1 MRVESL
7 YRIRKIKL
15 NHLLPNI
22 QTMTATANQTN
33 LRNIEESPRESASV
47 GTRIAIG
54 RNYRLGVR
62 LVSVA
67 LTTLIFGLTMVMV
80 TLWLSW
86 ALEGAAAAI
95 NDTGSLR
102 MQSIRIGLLMTEQP
116 VSQKEIVERASLFN
130 KTLLALREGDPQRPL
145 RLPKSEGVQE
155 QFERVR
161 YMWIEQL
168 QPALMRVESTLGQD
182 RFAIKSYL
190 DDLPEFVKQ
199 SDALVSLIEAQNA
212 KDTALLRGS
221 QMVVIVLMIAGC
233 VGIVYLL
240 YGWVI
245 RPVESL
251 RLGIAQMSTRNFS
264 YRVPVEGGDE
274 LGELAQGFNDMA
286 SQLSHLY
293 RDLEQR
299 VEEKTQQLAQQNRE
313 ISTLYEFSAYLSQAG
328 DLEQRCRGFL
338 ARLIEYF
345 SADGG
350 TVRILD
356 PRQKNLHLT
365 VHQGLSLE
373 FVKQEQCLHAGDCLC
388 GEASEKGVMVLH
400 DFRNLPQEFSLRC
413 REEGFTAIAIAQ
425 IVHAGHQLGSYTLH
439 FQEPREFS
447 SDDRRLFNT
456 LGQHLGVAIENQR
469 LLARTRELAIAE
481 ERNLMAQGLHDS
493 IAQGL
498 NFLKLQVQMLEDS
511 IARGKQDEVKE
522 VIKLIELGVRESY
535 DDVRELLTNF
545 RIKLDEGDIVDAIRA
560 SAERFK
566 KQTGIA
572 VSVQVLHQGPPL
584 PPEHQLQILFIVQE
598 ALSNIRKHANAD
610 QVKIILDDQDDFN
623 LTISD
628 NGQGFD
634 ADGSK
639 TNEEH
644 HIGLKIMR
652 ERAVRLQASLS
663 VVSKPLSGTSVSLY
677 LPKENRSTG

>member
-1 MRVESL
+1 
-7 YRIRKIKL
+7 
-15 NHLLPNI
+15 
-22 QTMTATANQTN
+22 MTATANHTN
-33 LRNIEESPRESASV
+33 LRNMEQSIRVPESAGARMS
-47 GTRIAIG
+47 IG

-67 LTTLIFGLTMVMV
+67 LTTLVFGLTMVMV

-102 MQSIRIGLLMTEQP
+102 MQSLRIGLLMSEQP
-116 VSQKEIVERASLFN
+116 VSQKEIVERASFFN
-130 KTLLALREGDPQRPL
+130 KTLLALREGDPQRPM
-145 RLPKSEGVQE
+145 RLPKSEAVQE

-168 QPALMRVESTLGQD
+168 QPALMRVESSLGQE
-182 RFAIKSYL
+182 RASIRSYL
-190 DDLPEFVKQ
+190 EDLPEFVKQ
-199 SDALVSLIEAQNA
+199 SDTLVSLIEAQNA
-212 KDTALLRGS
+212 RDTALLRGS
-221 QMVVIVLMIAGC
+221 QMAVIVLMIAGC

-251 RLGIAQMSTRNFS
+251 RLGVAQMSIRNFA

-274 LGELAQGFNDMA
+274 LGELARGFNNMA

-313 ISTLYEFSAYLSQAG
+313 ISTLYEFSAYLSQVG
-328 DLEQRCRGFL
+328 DLEQRCQGFL
-338 ARLIEYF
+338 ARLVEYF

-356 PRQKNLHLT
+356 PRHKNLHLT
-365 VHQGLSLE
+365 VHQGLSLD

-400 DFRNLPQEFSLRC
+400 DFRKLPQEFSLRC

-425 IVHAGHQLGSYTLH
+425 IIHAGQQLGSYTLH
-439 FQEPREFS
+439 FQQPREFS

-469 LLARTRELAIAE
+469 LFARTRELAIAE

-511 IARGKQDEVKE
+511 IARGKDDEVKE
-522 VIKLIELGVRESY
+522 VMHLIKLGVRESY

-545 RIKLDEGDIVDAIRA
+545 RIKLDEGDIVEALRA

-572 VSVQVLHQGPPL
+572 VSVQIVHQGPPL
-584 PPEHQLQILFIVQE
+584 PPEQQLQILFIVQE
-598 ALSNIRKHANAD
+598 ALSNIRKHANAH
-610 QVKIILDDQDDFN
+610 QVKIILDDHDDFN
-623 LTISD
+623 LTVSD
-628 NGQGFD
+628 DGQGFD
-634 ADGSK
+634 TKSSNA
-639 TNEEH
+639 NEEQH
-644 HIGLKIMR
+644 VGLKIMR
-652 ERAVRLQASLS
+652 ERALRLQAILS
-663 VVSKPLSGTSVSLY
+663 VASEPASGTSVYLR
-677 LPKENRSTG
+677 LPKENRTTG

>member
-1 MRVESL
+1 MTVTVTQASRQNPKGSPGARTL
-7 YRIRKIKL
+7 SSSRL
-15 NHLLPNI
+15 N
-22 QTMTATANQTN
+22 
-33 LRNIEESPRESASV
+33 
-47 GTRIAIG
+47 IG

-67 LTTLIFGLTMVMV
+67 LTTLVFGLTMVMV

-102 MQSIRIGLLMTEQP
+102 MQSVRVGLLMTEKP
-116 VSQKEIVERASLFN
+116 LSQKEIVDRASMFN
-130 KTLLALREGDPQRPL
+130 STLLALREGDPQRPM
-145 RLPKSEGVQE
+145 RLPKTDAVQE

-168 QPALMRVESTLGQD
+168 QPALIRVESSDGQD
-182 RFAIKSYL
+182 HKAIRSYL

-212 KDTALLRGS
+212 RDTALLRGS
-221 QMVVIVLMIAGC
+221 QMSVIVLMIAGC
-233 VGIVYLL
+233 VGIIYLL

-251 RLGIAQMSTRNFS
+251 RLGISQMTARNFT

-274 LGELAQGFNDMA
+274 LGELARGFNDMA
-286 SQLSHLY
+286 SQLNHLY
-293 RDLEQR
+293 KDLEHR
-299 VEEKTQQLAQQNRE
+299 VEEKTMQLELQNRE

-328 DLEQRCRGFL
+328 DLEARCQGFL
-338 ARLIEYF
+338 ARLVEYF
-345 SADGG
+345 EADGG

-356 PRQKNLHLT
+356 PRQKDLHLT

-400 DFRNLPQEFSLRC
+400 DFRNLPREFSLRC

-425 IVHAGHQLGSYTLH
+425 IIHAGKQLGSYTLH
-439 FQEPREFS
+439 FQKPREFS

-511 IARGKQDEVKE
+511 LARGKNEEVGE
-522 VIKLIELGVRESY
+522 VIKLIERGVRESY

-545 RIKLDEGDIVDAIRA
+545 RIKLDEGDIVQALRA

-566 KQTGIA
+566 KQTGMA
-572 VSVQVLHQGPPL
+572 VSVNVIRQGQPL
-584 PPEHQLQILFIVQE
+584 PPEHQLQVLFIVQE
-598 ALSNIRKHANAD
+598 ALSNIRKHANARH
-610 QVKIILDDQDDFN
+610 VLITLNDDGDFA
-623 LTISD
+623 LTIAD
-628 NGQGFD
+628 DGQGFNVVASD
-634 ADGSK
+634 DQQ
-639 TNEEH
+639 EQ
-644 HIGLKIMR
+644 HIGLKIMK
-652 ERAVRLQASLS
+652 ERAAQLRARLS
-663 VVSKPLSGTSVSLY
+663 VVSAPQSGTQIHLS
-677 LPKENRSTG
+677 LPKEKRSTG

>member
-1 MRVESL
+1 MTVTVTQASRQNPKGSPGARTL
-7 YRIRKIKL
+7 SSSRL
-15 NHLLPNI
+15 N
-22 QTMTATANQTN
+22 
-33 LRNIEESPRESASV
+33 
-47 GTRIAIG
+47 IG

-67 LTTLIFGLTMVMV
+67 LTTLVFGLTMVMV

-102 MQSIRIGLLMTEQP
+102 MQSVRVGLLMTEKP
-116 VSQKEIVERASLFN
+116 LSQKEIVDRASMFN
-130 KTLLALREGDPQRPL
+130 STLLALREGDPQRPM
-145 RLPKSEGVQE
+145 RLPKTDAVQE

-168 QPALMRVESTLGQD
+168 QPALIRVESSDGQD
-182 RFAIKSYL
+182 HKAIRSYL

-212 KDTALLRGS
+212 RDTALLRGS
-221 QMVVIVLMIAGC
+221 QMSVIVLMIAGC
-233 VGIVYLL
+233 VGIIYLL

-251 RLGIAQMSTRNFS
+251 RLGISQMTARNFT

-274 LGELAQGFNDMA
+274 LGELARGFNDMA
-286 SQLSHLY
+286 SQLNHLY
-293 RDLEQR
+293 KDLEHR
-299 VEEKTQQLAQQNRE
+299 VEEKTMQLELQNRE

-328 DLEQRCRGFL
+328 DLEARCQGFL
-338 ARLIEYF
+338 ARLVEYF
-345 SADGG
+345 EADGG

-356 PRQKNLHLT
+356 PRQKDLHLT

-400 DFRNLPQEFSLRC
+400 DFRNLPRVFSLRC

-425 IVHAGHQLGSYTLH
+425 IIHAGKQLGSYTLH
-439 FQEPREFS
+439 FQKPREFS

-511 IARGKQDEVKE
+511 LARGKNEEVGE
-522 VIKLIELGVRESY
+522 VIKLIERGVRESY

-545 RIKLDEGDIVDAIRA
+545 RIKLDEGDIVQALRA

-566 KQTGIA
+566 KQTGMA
-572 VSVQVLHQGPPL
+572 VSVNVIRQGQPL
-584 PPEHQLQILFIVQE
+584 PPEHQLQVLFIVQE
-598 ALSNIRKHANAD
+598 ALSNIRKHANARH
-610 QVKIILDDQDDFN
+610 VLITLNDDGDFA
-623 LTISD
+623 LTIAD
-628 NGQGFD
+628 DGQGFNVVASD
-634 ADGSK
+634 DQQ
-639 TNEEH
+639 EQ
-644 HIGLKIMR
+644 HIGLKIMK
-652 ERAVRLQASLS
+652 ERAAQLRARLS
-663 VVSKPLSGTSVSLY
+663 VVSAPQSGTQIHLS
-677 LPKENRSTG
+677 LPKEKRSTG

>member
-1 MRVESL
+1 MTASVKQAS
-7 YRIRKIKL
+7 
-15 NHLLPNI
+15 HQNI
-22 QTMTATANQTN
+22 QKSSDD
-33 LRNIEESPRESASV
+33 RSVPAS
-47 GTRIAIG
+47 RLSIG

-67 LTTLIFGLTMVMV
+67 LTTLVFGLSMVMV

-102 MQSIRIGLLMTEQP
+102 MQSVRVGLLMTEKP
-116 VSQKEIVERASLFN
+116 VSQKEIVARASMFN
-130 KTLLALREGDPQRPL
+130 STLLALREGDPQRPM
-145 RLPKSEGVQE
+145 RLPKTEAVQE

-168 QPALMRVESTLGQD
+168 QPALMRVESSQGED
-182 RFAIKSYL
+182 REAIQSYL

-199 SDALVSLIEAQNA
+199 SDVLVSLIEAQNA
-212 KDTALLRGS
+212 RDTALLRGS
-221 QMVVIVLMIAGC
+221 QMSVIVLMIAGC
-233 VGIVYLL
+233 VGIIYLL

-251 RLGIAQMSTRNFS
+251 RLGITQMTARNFT

-274 LGELAQGFNDMA
+274 LGELASGFNDMA

-293 RDLEQR
+293 RDLEHR
-299 VEEKTQQLAQQNRE
+299 VEEKTQQLELQNRE
-313 ISTLYEFSAYLSQAG
+313 LSTLYEFSAYLSQAG
-328 DLEQRCRGFL
+328 DLEMRCQGFL
-338 ARLIEYF
+338 ARLVEYF

-388 GEASEKGVMVLH
+388 GEASEKGVTVLH
-400 DFRNLPQEFSLRC
+400 DFRNLPKDFSLRC

-425 IVHAGHQLGSYTLH
+425 IIHAGQQLGSYTLH
-439 FQEPREFS
+439 FQKPREFS

-481 ERNLMAQGLHDS
+481 ERNFMAQGLHDS

-498 NFLKLQVQMLEDS
+498 SFLKLQVQMLEDS
-511 IARGKQDEVKE
+511 ISRGKSEEVTE
-522 VIKLIELGVRESY
+522 VIKLIELGVSESY

-545 RIKLDEGDIVDAIRA
+545 RIKLDDGDIVEAVRA

-566 KQTGIA
+566 KQTGIN
-572 VSVQVLHQGPPL
+572 VSVNVIKQGPPL

-598 ALSNIRKHANAD
+598 ALSNIRKHANARHV
-610 QVKIILDDQDDFN
+610 QITLDDQDDFN

-628 NGQGFD
+628 DGQGFNAAASD
-634 ADGSK
+634 EIQDQ
-639 TNEEH
+639 
-644 HIGLKIMR
+644 HIGLKIMK
-652 ERAVRLQASLS
+652 ERAARLQAQLS
-663 VVSKPLSGTSVSLY
+663 VVSAPNSGVQVYLSL
-677 LPKENRSTG
+677 LKDKRSTG

>member
-1 MRVESL
+1 M
-7 YRIRKIKL
+7 
-15 NHLLPNI
+15 
-22 QTMTATANQTN
+22 
-33 LRNIEESPRESASV
+33 
-47 GTRIAIG
+47 
-54 RNYRLGVR
+54 
-62 LVSVA
+62 SVA
-67 LTTLIFGLTMVMV
+67 LTTLVFGLTMVMI

-102 MQSIRIGLLMTEQP
+102 MQSVRVGLLMTEQP
-116 VSQKEIVERASLFN
+116 ISQKEIIERASFFN
-130 KTLLALREGDPQRPL
+130 KTLLSLREGDPQRPM
-145 RLPKSEGVQE
+145 RLPKSEAVQE

-161 YMWIEQL
+161 VMWLAQM
-168 QPALMRVESTLGQD
+168 QPALIRVQSTLGND
-182 RFAIKSYL
+182 RLAIQSYL

-199 SDALVSLIEAQNA
+199 SDLLVSLIEAQNA
-212 KDTALLRGS
+212 RDTALLRGS
-221 QMVVIVLMIAGC
+221 QMTVIVLMIAGC
-233 VGIVYLL
+233 VAIVYLL

-251 RLGIAQMSTRNFS
+251 RLGLAQMSKRNFA

-274 LGELAQGFNDMA
+274 LGELARGFNDMA

-293 RDLEQR
+293 HGLERR
-299 VEEKTQQLAQQNRE
+299 VEEKTQLLAQQNRE

-328 DLEQRCRGFL
+328 DLEQRCQGFL
-338 ARLIEYF
+338 ARLVEYF

-356 PRQKNLHLT
+356 PHQKNLHLT
-365 VHQGLSLE
+365 VHQGLSLD

-400 DFRNLPQEFSLRC
+400 DFRKLPQELSLRC

-425 IVHAGHQLGSYTLH
+425 IVHAGQQLGSYTLH
-439 FQEPREFS
+439 FQKRRDFS
-447 SDDRRLFNT
+447 ADDRRLFNT

-481 ERNLMAQGLHDS
+481 ERNFMAQGLHDS

-498 NFLKLQVQMLEDS
+498 NFLRLQVQMLEDS
-511 IARGKQDEVKE
+511 IARDNDDEVKK
-522 VIKLIELGVRESY
+522 VIQLIELGVRQSY

-545 RIKLDEGDIVDAIRA
+545 RIKLDEGDIVEALRA

-566 KQTGIA
+566 KQTGI
-572 VSVQVLHQGPPL
+572 SVVIQVVRQGPPL

-598 ALSNIRKHANAD
+598 ALSNIRKHSNAHH
-610 QVKIILDDQDDFN
+610 VKIILEDGDDFS
-623 LTISD
+623 LTIAD
-628 NGQGFD
+628 DGQGFD
-634 ADGSK
+634 AKSSNI
-639 TNEEH
+639 NEDQH
-644 HIGLKIMR
+644 VGLKIMR
-652 ERAVRLQASLS
+652 ERALKLRALLS
-663 VVSKPLSGTSVSLY
+663 VESEPGSGTSIVLRLS
-677 LPKENRSTG
+677 KENRITG

>member
-1 MRVESL
+1 
-7 YRIRKIKL
+7 
-15 NHLLPNI
+15 
-22 QTMTATANQTN
+22 MTLTANQTTPQN
-33 LRNIEESPRESASV
+33 LEVSSRDTQV
-47 GTRIAIG
+47 TGKRISIG

-67 LTTLIFGLTMVMV
+67 LTTLVFGLTMVMI

-102 MQSIRIGLLMTEQP
+102 MQSVRIGLLMTEHP
-116 VSQKEIVERASLFN
+116 IPQKEIVERANLFN
-130 KTLLALREGDPQRPL
+130 KTLLALREGDPQRPM
-145 RLPKSEGVQE
+145 RLPKSEAVQE

-182 RFAIKSYL
+182 RLATESYL
-190 DDLPEFVKQ
+190 QDLPEFVKQ

-212 KDTALLRGS
+212 RDTALLRGS
-221 QMVVIVLMIAGC
+221 QMTVIVLMIAGC

-251 RLGIAQMSTRNFS
+251 RLAINQMSVRNFS

-274 LGELAQGFNDMA
+274 LGELARGFNDMA
-286 SQLSHLY
+286 SQLSNLY

-299 VEEKTQQLAQQNRE
+299 VEEKTQLLALQNRE

-338 ARLIEYF
+338 SRLIEYF
-345 SADGG
+345 AADGG

-356 PRQKNLHLT
+356 PRQRDLHLT

-400 DFRNLPQEFSLRC
+400 DFRNLPKEFSLRC

-425 IVHAGHQLGSYTLH
+425 INHAGQQLGSYTLH
-439 FQEPREFS
+439 FQKPREFS

-522 VIKLIELGVRESY
+522 VIRLIELGVRESY

-545 RIKLDEGDIVDAIRA
+545 RIKLDEGDIVEALRA

-572 VSVQVLHQGPPL
+572 ASVHVIRRGAPL

-598 ALSNIRKHANAD
+598 ALSNIRKHANAH
-610 QVKIILDDQDDFN
+610 QVRITLDDQEDFKVV
-623 LTISD
+623 ISD
-628 NGQGFD
+628 DGQGFD
-634 ADGSK
+634 VAVSK
-639 TNEEH
+639 DNEDQ
-644 HIGLKIMR
+644 HIGLKIMK
-652 ERAVRLQASLS
+652 ERAFRLQATLS
-663 VVSKPLSGTSVSLY
+663 VVSTPQAGTSVSLR